1 MNTRLEYYGVVN
13 EEGILKLTN
22 RTGFAQDLHDFIG
35 KEVRITVER
44 KAKRSNQQN
53 RFFHGVV
60 LPIIKSH
67 MVDHGWKEAK
77 SSEWVKDY
85 VKFHCL
91 VKEVVNEDTGECEKT
106 LGKTSELSTSEF
118 KDMIA
123 DVQQFCAEKW
133 DLYIPDPGEQMLLDI
148 K

>member
-1 MNTRLEYYGVVN
+1 MNTRLEYYGTVDANGV
-13 EEGILKLTN
+13 LKLTN

-53 RFFHGVV
+53 RFFHGVL
-60 LPIIKSH
+60 LPIVKAH
-67 MVDHGWKEAK
+67 MIDIGWKEAK

-85 VKFHCL
+85 IKFHCL
-91 VKEVVNEDTGECEKT
+91 VKEVVNEETGEIEKT

-123 DVQQFCAEKW
+123 DVQQFASEKW
-133 DLYIPDPGEQMLLDI
+133 DLYLPDPGEILKLDL
-148 K
+148 